1 VLHLTRISV
10 TVRVIVQLDEL
21 EELDD
26 FEVDVE
32 VLESEVLVWVLPGS
46 LVGSVDPSPSGGG
59 VGPWGQLP
67 TETPKTRIHGR

>member
-1 VLHLTRISV
+1 VEVEKQEVTKLPDVEAVLHLTRISV

-32 VLESEVLVWVLPGS
+32 VLESEVLV
-46 LVGSVDPSPSGGG
+46 
-59 VGPWGQLP
+59 
-67 TETPKTRIHGR
+67 